1 MKVRILLK
9 SYLQLYFQNFLYLTM
24 LFSIIVF
31 GLLADHL
38 LEIGNL
44 KKFSLLLIAMFL
56 LSLFS
61 TMNLYYNDSQQNKYL
76 KQKINSHFA
85 DWLSQL
91 LVAVIANLFSSVLIF
106 IFSLILDSNI
116 FLDFVGISSLFSV
129 GFLGSGIATLFQT
142 QWYNHSTVGQI
153 GALIF
158 TYLAFSGS
166 VVSILTAVEWL
177 LPPLSKIII
186 TLQNTSSITKILP
199 IVGQTLLYAII
210 LFFIS
215 GLVYKKN
222 RKNA

>member
-1 MKVRILLK
+1 
-9 SYLQLYFQNFLYLTM
+9 M

-116 FLDFVGISSLFSV
+116 LLDFVGISSLFSV

>member
-1 MKVRILLK
+1 LKVRILLK

-116 FLDFVGISSLFSV
+116 LLDFVGISSLFSV

>member
-106 IFSLILDSNI
+106 FFSLILDSNI
-116 FLDFVGISSLFSV
+116 LLDFVGISSLFSV

>member
-91 LVAVIANLFSSVLIF
+91 LVAVIANLFSSILIF

-116 FLDFVGISSLFSV
+116 FLDFVGISSLFSI

-142 QWYNHSTVGQI
+142 QWYNHSTIGQI
-153 GALIF
+153 GVLIF

-186 TLQNTSSITKILP
+186 TLQNTSSITKLLP

>member
-116 FLDFVGISSLFSV
+116 LLDFVGISSLFSV

>member
-1 MKVRILLK
+1 
-9 SYLQLYFQNFLYLTM
+9 
-24 LFSIIVF
+24 
-31 GLLADHL
+31 
-38 LEIGNL
+38 
-44 KKFSLLLIAMFL
+44 MFL

-116 FLDFVGISSLFSV
+116 LLDFVGISSLFSV

>member
-31 GLLADHL
+31 ELLADHL

-116 FLDFVGISSLFSV
+116 LLDFVGISSLFSV

>member
-31 GLLADHL
+31 GLLVDHL

-76 KQKINSHFA
+76 KQKINSHWA

-91 LVAVIANLFSSVLIF
+91 LVAVITNLFSSILIF
-106 IFSLILDSNI
+106 IFSLILDGNI
-116 FLDFVGISSLFSV
+116 FLDFVGILSLFSV

-142 QWYNHSTVGQI
+142 QWYSHSTVGQI
-153 GALIF
+153 GVLIF

-166 VVSILTAVEWL
+166 VVGILTAVEWL

-186 TLQNTSSITKILP
+186 TLQNTSSITRLLP
-199 IVGQTLLYAII
+199 VAGQTLLYAVI

-215 GLVYKKN
+215 GLIYKKT
-222 RKNA
+222 RKSI

>member
-91 LVAVIANLFSSVLIF
+91 LVAVIANLFSSILIF

-153 GALIF
+153 GVLIF

-186 TLQNTSSITKILP
+186 TLQNTSSITKLLP

>member
-1 MKVRILLK
+1 
-9 SYLQLYFQNFLYLTM
+9 M

-186 TLQNTSSITKILP
+186 TLQNTSLITKILP

>member
-9 SYLQLYFQNFLYLTM
+9 SYLQLYFQNFLYLAI
-24 LFSIIVF
+24 LFSIISF
-31 GLLADHL
+31 GLLANHL

-76 KQKINSHFA
+76 KQKINSFWA

-91 LVAVIANLFSSVLIF
+91 LVAVITNLFSSILIF
-106 IFSLILDSNI
+106 IFSLLLNDNVLSDI
-116 FLDFVGISSLFSV
+116 VGILSLFSV

-142 QWYNHSTVGQI
+142 QWHNHSTIGQI
-153 GALIF
+153 GVLIF
-158 TYLAFSGS
+158 IYLAFSGS
-166 VVSILTAVEWL
+166 VVGILTAVEWL

-186 TLQNTSSITKILP
+186 TLQTTSSITKLLP
-199 IVGQTLLYAII
+199 VVGQTLLYAMI

-215 GLVYKKN
+215 GLIYKKT
-222 RKNA
+222 RKSA

>member
-116 FLDFVGISSLFSV
+116 LLDFVGILSLFSV